1 MEPSATSSAETI
13 DAQLKM
19 STVTAQ
25 NKTVGRGKMIWY
37 FTLLAAASLIWS
49 AQGTA
54 VKFLDRTMGPIAI
67 TFLPFYITTILLV
80 PLLIRKRRATAG
92 AVRPTWSDWGKFAL
106 AGVLGQVLAQLGM
119 TWGISRSLASN
130 GAVLNLMIPVIT
142 AILASFMLHE
152 KLSAL
157 RIASLALGLV
167 GVMLM
172 SVQDL
177 RHVSFL
183 EMKYLVGNGLILVGC
198 FGSSFYNTYCK
209 GLMKRF
215 QEIEILIFSYITA
228 SLASIP
234 LLIWVEPFHW
244 SVFGTFDWKSWLAF
258 AFLAILMYG
267 ASMLFFFA
275 ALEHLDVTVASVS
288 LYLVP
293 IFGVI
298 LASVLLAERLS
309 TLAMVGSG
317 IVLVATILIM
327 KYDTSY

>member
-1 MEPSATSSAETI
+1 MATVPV
-13 DAQLKM
+13 L
-19 STVTAQ
+19 
-25 NKTVGRGKMIWY
+25 NKSVSKGKMLWY
-37 FTLLAAASLIWS
+37 FTLLASASLIWS
-49 AQGTA
+49 TQGTA
-54 VKFLDRTMGPIAI
+54 VKFLNRTMGPIAI
-67 TFLPFYITTILLV
+67 TFVPFYITTVLLIPV
-80 PLLIRKRRATAG
+80 LIRKRRANPH
-92 AVRPTWSDWGKFAL
+92 AVRPTWSDWGKFVL

-130 GAVLNLMIPVIT
+130 GAVLNLMIPLIT
-142 AILASFMLHE
+142 AVLASFMLHE
-152 KLSAL
+152 KLSLL
-157 RIASLALGLV
+157 RIASLAIGLV

-172 SVQDL
+172 SVEDL

-215 QEIEILIFSYITA
+215 LEIEILIFSYITA

-234 LLIWVEPFHW
+234 LLIWAEEFHW
-244 SVFGTFDWKSWLAF
+244 SVFATFDWKSWVAF

-267 ASMLFFFA
+267 ASMLFFFG

-293 IFGVI
+293 IFGV
-298 LASVLLAERLS
+298 LLAAILLGERLS
-309 TLAMVGSG
+309 GLAMVGSG
-317 IVLVATILIM
+317 IVLIATVLIM
-327 KYDTSY
+327 KYDTSC

>member
-1 MEPSATSSAETI
+1 MATATG
-13 DAQLKM
+13 L
-19 STVTAQ
+19 
-25 NKTVGRGKMIWY
+25 NKTVGKGRMLWY

-54 VKFLDRTMGPIAI
+54 VKLLDRNMGPIAI
-67 TFLPFYITTILLV
+67 TFLPFYITTVLFV
-80 PLLIRKRRATAG
+80 PLLIRKRRANPG
-92 AVRPTWSDWGKFAL
+92 AVRPTWSDWGKFTL

-142 AILASFMLHE
+142 AVLASFMLRE
-152 KLSAL
+152 KLSLL
-157 RIASLALGLV
+157 RIASLLIGLM

-172 SVQDL
+172 SVEDL
-177 RHVSFL
+177 RHISL
-183 EMKYLVGNGLILVGC
+183 LNMKYLVGNSLILVGC

-234 LLIWVEPFHW
+234 LLIWAEPFHW
-244 SVFGTFDWKSWLAF
+244 SIFRTFDWKSWVAF

-288 LYLVP
+288 LYFVP
-293 IFGVI
+293 IFGV
-298 LASVLLAERLS
+298 LMAAVLLGERLGV
-309 TLAMVGSG
+309 LAMVGSG

>member
-1 MEPSATSSAETI
+1 MATVPV
-13 DAQLKM
+13 L
-19 STVTAQ
+19 
-25 NKTVGRGKMIWY
+25 NKSVGKGKMLWY
-37 FTLLAAASLIWS
+37 FTLLASASLIWS

-54 VKFLDRTMGPIAI
+54 VKFLNRTMGPIAI
-67 TFLPFYITTILLV
+67 TFVPFYITTVLLI
-80 PLLIRKRRATAG
+80 PLLIRKRRANPH
-92 AVRPTWSDWGKFAL
+92 AVRPTWSDWGQFVL

-142 AILASFMLHE
+142 AVLASFMLHE
-152 KLSAL
+152 KLSLL
-157 RIASLALGLV
+157 RIASLAIGLV

-172 SVQDL
+172 SVEDL

-183 EMKYLVGNGLILVGC
+183 EMKYLVGNGLILIGC

-215 QEIEILIFSYITA
+215 LEIEILIFSYITA

-234 LLIWVEPFHW
+234 LLIWAEKFHW
-244 SVFGTFDWKSWLAF
+244 SVFATFDWKSWVAF

-293 IFGVI
+293 IFGV
-298 LASVLLAERLS
+298 LLAAILLGERLS
-309 TLAMVGSG
+309 GLAMAGSG
-317 IVLVATILIM
+317 IVLVATVLIM

>member
-1 MEPSATSSAETI
+1 MATAPV
-13 DAQLKM
+13 L
-19 STVTAQ
+19 
-25 NKTVGRGKMIWY
+25 NKTVGKGRMLWY
-37 FTLLAAASLIWS
+37 FTLLAGASLIWS

-54 VKFLDRTMGPIAI
+54 VKFLDRNMGPIAI
-67 TFLPFYITTILLV
+67 TFLPFYITTLLFV
-80 PLLIRKRRATAG
+80 PLLIRKRRANPG
-92 AVRPTWSDWGKFAL
+92 AVRPTWPDWGKFAL

-142 AILASFMLHE
+142 AVLASFMLRE
-152 KLSAL
+152 KLSLL
-157 RIASLALGLV
+157 RIASLVIGLV

-172 SVQDL
+172 SMEDL

-183 EMKYLVGNGLILVGC
+183 DMKYLVGNGLILVGC

-209 GLMKRF
+209 GLMRRF

-234 LLIWVEPFHW
+234 LLIWAEPFHW
-244 SVFGTFDWKSWLAF
+244 SVFHTFDWKSWAAF

-267 ASMLFFFA
+267 ASMLFFFT

-293 IFGVI
+293 IFGV
-298 LASVLLAERLS
+298 LMAAVVLGERLS
-309 TLAMVGSG
+309 VLAMVGSG
-317 IVLVATILIM
+317 IVLAATILIM

>member
-1 MEPSATSSAETI
+1 
-13 DAQLKM
+13 M
-19 STVTAQ
+19 STTTQLTPAAS
-25 NKTVGRGKMIWY
+25 KGKMLWY

-54 VKFLDRTMGPIAI
+54 VKFLDRDMGPIAI
-67 TFLPFYITTILLV
+67 TFLPFYVTTVLLV
-80 PLLIRKRRATAG
+80 PLLIRKRRANPG
-92 AVRPTWSDWGKFAL
+92 AVRPTWSDWGRFTL

-142 AILASFMLHE
+142 AVLASFMLHE
-152 KLSAL
+152 KLSLL
-157 RIASLALGLV
+157 RVVSLAIGLV
-167 GVMLM
+167 GVLLM
-172 SVQDL
+172 SVEDL

-183 EMKYLVGNGLILVGC
+183 EMKYLAGNGLILVGC
-198 FGSSFYNTYCK
+198 FGSSYYNTYCK

-228 SLASIP
+228 SVASIP
-234 LLIWVEPFHW
+234 LLIWAEPFHW
-244 SVFGTFDWKSWLAF
+244 SVFRTLDCKSWAAF
-258 AFLAILMYG
+258 AFLAIFMYG

-293 IFGVI
+293 IFGV
-298 LASVLLAERLS
+298 LLAAVILGERLS
-309 TLAMVGSG
+309 LLAMVGSG
-317 IVLVATILIM
+317 IVLASTILIM